1 MYGNCGSNAAVRQ
14 SGYQD
19 GIRKFPE
26 IAQKREPVIP
36 HRFDSTELLGAI
48 KLTIVVNTKNT
59 LKMRMRTKMNVIL
72 TRWFSILSLS
82 GIPLIP
88 LQHASAQSDQDLIE
102 VARSVVTADRKAVV
116 VAALELT
123 DSESKDFWP
132 LYHEYRTDMDKI
144 GDERLELVLNYAK
157 LYPTVPEE
165 QAKEMLNT
173 YTSLEQRQVEQ
184 RNVYLKKF
192 SKVLPSAKALRL
204 AQVET
209 RLDLLIHL
217 NLAAR
222 IPLTPISQAK

>member
-1 MYGNCGSNAAVRQ
+1 
-14 SGYQD
+14 
-19 GIRKFPE
+19 
-26 IAQKREPVIP
+26 
-36 HRFDSTELLGAI
+36 
-48 KLTIVVNTKNT
+48 
-59 LKMRMRTKMNVIL
+59 MNVIL

-132 LYHEYRTDMDKI
+132 LYHEYRTAMDKI